1 MMEKNRK
8 YGLMLILA
16 LFFFD
21 EANAQ
26 ITQLRIG
33 KLIIDKRKTHVIRQR
48 DSLSNVLIDT
58 LVMEDKST
66 LEFYAAKKA
75 SLTVNHAILG
85 KQCIITGT
93 DTKNNGTQFDL
104 KIKFDKLESLFIVSR
119 GFDYQTRPAFGNG
132 NGGNVTLKYASSGI
146 KPQFEGKKKTAY
158 VSIVNSGGGKA
169 VTPQNDLY
177 IIRSRIAMGAGN
189 IGRPLTNLPQ
199 GRVYDGTPG
208 DDGKKVIEKY

>member
-1 MMEKNRK
+1 MRKNRK
-8 YGLMLILA
+8 YGWLLILA
-16 LFFFD
+16 VFFCA
-21 EANAQ
+21 ELHAQ
-26 ITQLRIG
+26 VTQLHIG
-33 KLIIDKRKTHVIRQR
+33 KLVIDKRKTHVIRQR
-48 DSLSNVLIDT
+48 DSSANLLIDT

-85 KQCIITGT
+85 KQCIITGN
-93 DTKNNGTQFDL
+93 DTKNNGTVFDL

-132 NGGNVTLKYASSGI
+132 DGGNITLKYASSGLQ
-146 KPQFEGKKKTAY
+146 PQFDDRKKPAY
-158 VSIVNSGGGKA
+158 VSIVNPGGGKA